1 MKKTIFSEDG
11 WCYDMRH
18 APTDCF
24 LICGVVEGSE
34 PRFAFHSPDGWWR
47 IFGAESRKDDAD
59 FFCWRPM
66 TFDFPTLAENH
77 HILGQLGH

>member
-1 MKKTIFSEDG
+1 
-11 WCYDMRH
+11 
-18 APTDCF
+18 
-24 LICGVVEGSE
+24 VEGSE

-47 IFGAESRKDDAD
+47 IFGAENRKDDAD